1 MKLQITIQPR
11 KPIEKWSN
19 RDFLIY
25 FSNLLLDKTGNK
37 LEIPTEAWVG
47 YMSRMKG
54 FRSKL
59 NLSNEAYKEF
69 IDTVFSQVFTRGGY
83 VPVFGAIVSEKVY
96 GMVRSKPISVRAFGN
111 YDFESIRNDLYS
123 NGILF
128 QKLPED
134 YLLSMKARAI

>member
-1 MKLQITIQPR
+1 MKLQIMIQPQ
-11 KPIEKWSN
+11 KQIEKWSN

-47 YMSRMKG
+47 YLSRMKG

-59 NLSNEAYKEF
+59 NISNQVYKEF
-69 IDTVFSQVFTRGGY
+69 IDTVFSQFFTRNGY

-96 GMVRSKPISVRAFGN
+96 GMVKSKPISARTFGS
-111 YDFESIRNDLYS
+111 YDFETLRNDLCN

-134 YLLSMKARAI
+134 YLLSMKSRTI